1 MRLSKVIPSYIQ
13 KKGGIMP
20 VIKVGRLVSC
30 CIVRE
35 LPGKEMYLVLI
46 EGTDLL
52 GYLPKRCVYK
62 EFNRKEECAAAVFMI
77 GDGKI
82 FLSQRSPQFFRRV
95 AEAVLAPAIREGK
108 IRVRRAA
115 CIANSAFAK
124 VSVEGL
130 GDFDP
135 LTVSLRYLEGVK
147 NYTGDTVTIVRYS
160 SDIKEYIVNSLVP
173 APVEKVIQVLYS
185 QSLREAIV
193 RVDPQYCG
201 FFVGKGGS
209 NVATAAKLLNLK
221 ILIKSAVQNICGQ
234 KKQMEMTRCC

>member
-1 MRLSKVIPSYIQ
+1 
-13 KKGGIMP
+13 MP
-20 VIKVGRLVSC
+20 LVKIGRVVSC
-30 CIVRE
+30 CVVGE
-35 LPGKEMYLVLI
+35 LPGKDMYLVLI
-46 EGTDLL
+46 EGTDLT
-52 GYLPKRCVYK
+52 GYLPKRSAYK
-62 EFNRKEECAAAVFMI
+62 KYVEKEQCRAAVFMI

-130 GDFDP
+130 GNFDP
-135 LTVSLRYLEGVK
+135 LTVSLQYLDGVK

-160 SDIKEYIVNSLVP
+160 PNIKEYIVNSLVP
-173 APVEKVIQVLYS
+173 APVEKVVQVLYS

-221 ILIKSAVQNICGQ
+221 ILIKSAEQIYSPEKNMGLARCG
-234 KKQMEMTRCC
+234 